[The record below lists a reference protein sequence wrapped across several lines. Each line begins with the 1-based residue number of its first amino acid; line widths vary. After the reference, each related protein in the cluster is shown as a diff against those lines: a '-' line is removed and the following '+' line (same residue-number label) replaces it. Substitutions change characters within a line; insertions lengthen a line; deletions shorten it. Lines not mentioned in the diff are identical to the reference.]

1 MQEFGLSSLVISC
14 GESIK
19 QLAAALRISQF
30 TIRDYVQSA
39 IRKMGVQHRS
49 QAVAEAIRQGII
61 D

>member
-1 MQEFGLSSLVISC
+1 MSSLVISC